1 MKWKLI
7 AIGVIS
13 AAALAFSGALYIN
26 LASGFQKA
34 PAAAAAPP
42 AVPVVAGVVA
52 SHDVPIYLRGVA
64 TVIAYNTTVVRS
76 QVQGEPTNV
85 VCKEGQT
92 VKAGDLLAQV
102 DPRPYQAQLAQMKAN
117 RDRDQAQLANAI
129 ANLGRYTDLQ
139 SKGFASA
146 QLSDT

>member
-42 AVPVVAGVVA
+42 AVPVVAGVVL
-52 SHDVPIYLRGVA
+52 SHDVPIYLRGVG

-76 QVQGEPTNV
+76 QIQGQLIDIPFV
-85 VCKEGQT
+85 EGQP
-92 VKAGDLLAQV
+92 VKPRDLL
-102 DPRPYQAQLAQMKAN
+102 
-117 RDRDQAQLANAI
+117 
-129 ANLGRYTDLQ
+129 G
-139 SKGFASA
+139 
-146 QLSDT
+146 